1 MTRPRPSIDATAEMG
16 PSNGSGA
23 GAGGMGSHGR
33 PDFFEQSRGGWQQ
46 QQPQHQPPQSYS
58 PGSRMIAS
66 GIFGQQAAQGSHQ
79 DHPYEYPTQQEQ
91 QAAAGAAAM
100 AHQQDQRGVSQLQGA
115 ASAAASALGRPSMM
129 VSPASGQH
137 SLNQSMNNLA
147 GVGSGMLQGTPA
159 DLNKRGPVEF
169 NHAISYVNKIK
180 VSLLPRAQWTNRRA
194 NEQFIQNRFSN
205 APEIY
210 KQFLE
215 ILQTYQRESKPIQDV
230 YAQVTQLFNTAPD
243 LLEDFK
249 QFLPES
255 AAHAKQQAAAR
266 QAEENAPTSNVRGEP
281 GYPSA
286 GGLPAQT
293 PNRDVKMPPL
303 GQFNVKDS
311 AKDGKKRRGPGAPST
326 TLGSGIPGAGMPETA
341 RMGDHPQAGRPQAMQ
356 MTNGNKVSCLFFLWS
371 FYPFVFCFAFC
382 FLLSVA
388 VLSR

>member
-1 MTRPRPSIDATAEMG
+1 MTRPRPSMDATAEMG

-23 GAGGMGSHGR
+23 GGSGMGSHGR

-46 QQPQHQPPQSYS
+46 QQQPPHQPPQSYS
-58 PGSRMIAS
+58 PGRMMAS

-115 ASAAASALGRPSMM
+115 ASAAASGLGRPSMM

-159 DLNKRGPVEF
+159 DLKRGPVEF

-180 VSLLPRAQWTNRRA
+180 
-194 NEQFIQNRFSN
+194 NRFSN

-266 QAEENAPTSNVRGEP
+266 QAEENAPISNVRGEP
-281 GYPSA
+281 GYPGA
-286 GGLPAQT
+286 GGGLPAQT

-326 TLGSGIPGAGMPETA
+326 TLGSGIPGAGMPEA
-341 RMGDHPQAGRPQAMQ
+341 GRMDHAQAGRPQAMQ
-356 MTNGNKVSCLFFLWS
+356 MANGNKVSFF
-371 FYPFVFCFAFC
+371 FFF
-382 FLLSVA
+382 
-388 VLSR
+388 